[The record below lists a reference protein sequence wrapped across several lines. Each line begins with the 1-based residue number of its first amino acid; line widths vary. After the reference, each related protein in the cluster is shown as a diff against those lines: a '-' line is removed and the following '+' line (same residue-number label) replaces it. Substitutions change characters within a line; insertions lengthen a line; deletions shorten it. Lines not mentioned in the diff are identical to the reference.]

1 MGCSPYDP
9 LTTINSPQ
17 ESIMADA
24 NHKARPS
31 RTKPHT
37 RTSAT
42 PVLGNSPDYG
52 PTPDLQQPC
61 MPWMQL
67 ADIWLGCAG
76 FSPGQR
82 VFFSFDYRNR
92 CLSITPDHG

>member
-1 MGCSPYDP
+1 
-9 LTTINSPQ
+9 
-17 ESIMADA
+17 MADA

-52 PTPDLQQPC
+52 PTPDLQKPY

-76 FSPGQR
+76 FTPGQR
-82 VFFSFDYRNR
+82 VFFSFDYRNH
-92 CLSITPDHG
+92 CLSITLDHG